1 MTADSPLKIQ
11 PLEKYRA
18 TMTKE
23 EVAEALGV
31 ATHIIPP
38 LSRAGLIKPL
48 GRPQRYCVKHY
59 SRDVLAQQLADVN
72 WLDKVVAAIHRHW
85 RNKNARKRANGEWS
99 QTDTGQRVR
108 YAVATGGAA
117 SWWLE
122 SSAPPL
128 AGPVQSKIITIAMR

>member
-23 EVAEALGV
+23 EVADALGV

-59 SRDVLAQQLADVN
+59 SRDVLARQITDIS

-85 RNKNARKRANGEWS
+85 RIKNARKLARLSKSGGTKKS
-99 QTDTGQRVR
+99 DTQ
-108 YAVATGGAA
+108 
-117 SWWLE
+117 
-122 SSAPPL
+122 
-128 AGPVQSKIITIAMR
+128 

>member
-1 MTADSPLKIQ
+1 MNADSPLKVL

-48 GRPQRYCVKHY
+48 GRPQKYCVKHY
-59 SRDVLAQQLADVN
+59 SRDMLAQQLADVN

-85 RNKNARKRANGEWS
+85 RNKNARKRARQF
-99 QTDTGQRVR
+99 QT
-108 YAVATGGAA
+108 A
-117 SWWLE
+117 
-122 SSAPPL
+122 
-128 AGPVQSKIITIAMR
+128 